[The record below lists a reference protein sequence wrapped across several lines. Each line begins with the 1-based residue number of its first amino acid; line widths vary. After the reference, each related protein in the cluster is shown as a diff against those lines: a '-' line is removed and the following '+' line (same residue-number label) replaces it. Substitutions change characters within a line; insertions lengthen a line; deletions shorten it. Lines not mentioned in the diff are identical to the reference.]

1 MQMTRL
7 PAKPETAAVAAFL
20 RKVEA
25 MPSVRATS
33 ARRGRLIFAVDAT
46 ASRQPAWDRACHLQS
61 EMFLATRDLGGL
73 AVQLAY
79 WRGYMEF
86 AATPFL
92 TDTAEL
98 ARRMSGV
105 SVLGGQTQVLRCLEH
120 ALAETRREKVNAVVL
135 VGDALEEAV
144 DPICHVAGQLALQGT
159 PVFCFQE
166 GHDRVAEAG
175 FRQIAMVSG
184 GAWAPFDADSAE
196 ALRALLRAVAVF
208 AAGGRAALTRLPGRE
223 AARIAGQL
231 PAPPSPA
238 RGR

>member
-1 MQMTRL
+1 MTRL
-7 PAKPETAAVAAFL
+7 PAKPGNAAVAAFL

-25 MPSVRATS
+25 MPAVRATA

-120 ALAETRREKVNAVVL
+120 ALAETKREKVNAVVL

-144 DPICHVAGQLALQGT
+144 DPICHLAGQLALHGT

-166 GHDRVAEAG
+166 GNDRVAEAG
-175 FRQIAMVSG
+175 FRQIARVSG

-231 PAPPSPA
+231 PAP
-238 RGR
+238 GR